1 MNQRSWL
8 EQGMRQAVLVGK
20 RLAEVDGSAGLV
32 DVRRIWEREREK
44 PAESG
49 GEEDGEW
56 MRPES

>member
-1 MNQRSWL
+1 
-8 EQGMRQAVLVGK
+8 MRQAVLVGK